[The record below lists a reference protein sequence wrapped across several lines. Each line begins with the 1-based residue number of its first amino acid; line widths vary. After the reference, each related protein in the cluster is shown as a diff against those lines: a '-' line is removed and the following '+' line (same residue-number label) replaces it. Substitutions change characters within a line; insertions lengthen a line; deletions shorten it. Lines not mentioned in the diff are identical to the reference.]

1 MNITE
6 WLDVC
11 PLSVYSVQSDILHE
25 VKRREN
31 TRLNTHRYLLL
42 QGGTMRFQS
51 ADSSFTL
58 HPGDVLFTPSGYHYS
73 YLLSE
78 DARYTNVF
86 FFLHPPEEPIPDS
99 APFFTD
105 CLYIE
110 KRADFV
116 KMIEKALR
124 EETEHPRGYHVM
136 QKALV
141 RELLIETHR
150 VFSGEP
156 AAHFRPQI
164 DAILA
169 YIQLHITEPL
179 PRERLQAE
187 FHFHPNYINRLIRR
201 ATGMSLHQYIAET
214 RIQKAKD
221 LLTSS
226 AMPIGEIAQ
235 SLCFYD
241 SSHFS
246 ATFQKHTGVTPSFFR
261 GSF

>member
-1 MNITE
+1 MNVTE

-25 VKRREN
+25 AKRREN

-86 FFLHPPEEPIPDS
+86 FFLHPPAEPIPDS

-116 KMIEKALR
+116 KMIEKTLR
-124 EETEHPRGYHVM
+124 EETEHLLADKVYLESVYRAGAE
-136 QKALV
+136 KAAYVANRTLSKV
-141 RELLIETHR
+141 YKK
-150 VFSGEP
+150 VGF
-156 AAHFRPQI
+156 
-164 DAILA
+164 LA
-169 YIQLHITEPL
+169 
-179 PRERLQAE
+179 R
-187 FHFHPNYINRLIRR
+187 
-201 ATGMSLHQYIAET
+201 
-214 RIQKAKD
+214 
-221 LLTSS
+221 
-226 AMPIGEIAQ
+226 
-235 SLCFYD
+235 
-241 SSHFS
+241 
-246 ATFQKHTGVTPSFFR
+246 
-261 GSF
+261 

>member
-1 MNITE
+1 MNVTE

-25 VKRREN
+25 AKRREN

-86 FFLHPPEEPIPDS
+86 FILNPPEEMPPDCG
-99 APFFTD
+99 PFFTD

-110 KRADFV
+110 KRTDFE
-116 KMIEKALR
+116 KIIEKMLR

-136 QKALV
+136 QKTLV
-141 RELLIETHR
+141 RELLVETHR
-150 VFSGEP
+150 VFCGESG
-156 AAHFRPQI
+156 AQFRSQT

-169 YIQLHITEPL
+169 YIQLHISEPI
-179 PRERLQAE
+179 PRERLQEE

-201 ATGMSLHQYIAET
+201 ATGMSLHQYITEM
-214 RIQKAKD
+214 RIHRAKE
-221 LLTSS
+221 LLTTSS
-226 AMPIGEIAQ
+226 LSIGEIAQ

-246 ATFQKHTGVTPSFFR
+246 AVFQNYTGVTPTFFR
-261 GSF
+261 SSF

>member
-1 MNITE
+1 MNVTE

-25 VKRREN
+25 ARRREN
-31 TRLNTHRYLLL
+31 TYLNTHRYLLL

-51 ADSSFTL
+51 VDSSFTL

-86 FFLHPPEEPIPDS
+86 FFLHPPAEPIPDN

-105 CLYIE
+105 CLFIE
-110 KRADFV
+110 KRADFE

-150 VFSGEP
+150 IFSGEP
-156 AAHFRPQI
+156 AAQFRSQSN
-164 DAILA
+164 AILA
-169 YIQLHITEPL
+169 YIQLHIAEPIS
-179 PRERLQAE
+179 RERLQAE
-187 FHFHPNYINRLIRR
+187 FHFHPNYINRLIHR
-201 ATGMSLHQYIAET
+201 ATGMTLHQYIIET
-214 RIQKAKD
+214 RMQKAKE
-221 LLTSS
+221 LLAFSTLSI
-226 AMPIGEIAQ
+226 AEIAQ

-261 GSF
+261 SSF